1 MNTVEIVAFQIKA
14 NLPRLAD
21 DVARSVAEDVVAA
34 LVQRKRIV
42 KPRTKQVPRKCT
54 GPDCGRMTRPRTAL
68 AADYPGTIAMGAGTL
83 CMTCYMRTRD
93 SGRKHRALR
102 VKP

>member
-14 NLPRLAD
+14 NLPRLA
-21 DVARSVAEDVVAA
+21 AEIATTVAEDIVSA

-42 KPRTKQVPRKCT
+42 KPRTTQVPGKCVAN
-54 GPDCGRMTRPRTAL
+54 CGRMTRPRNAL
-68 AADYPGTIAMGAGTL
+68 AADYPGTIAMGAKGM
-83 CMTCYMRTRD
+83 CMTCYSRSLDGKPRRTP
-93 SGRKHRALR
+93 R